1 MVQIIPMPYIGRVLF
16 GLTAVFFLFIQT
28 LPNKAEAASCVI
40 NLDGEINTTLGT
52 DGSSCT
58 VTPDEVSFPVY
69 KFGLCATVP
78 TYLNYL
84 TACEFLYDSASGTTV
99 PITTNSSFDLVED
112 VSITEGTYLAA
123 VVMVGNTIKVKHTAV
138 FASTRNGL
146 EESGG
151 SYQKTDGQY
160 CVTRLDSGSEDD
172 FASNLD
178 CGDDTLVA
186 SVFSETNGAYDTS
199 GIGGRCSIVSD
210 EINSN
215 ISFTTESGET
225 DVCGMLDTETLETYD
240 SNGDTNATRQLV
252 VQTFTNPVVVRAST
266 KSMTIQFKVT
276 DMLSVEANDKVV
288 SGTSSLY
295 TQAYLDGFEIKID
308 VN

>member
-1 MVQIIPMPYIGRVLF
+1 MHLGISCKEASKVIRRCGVFWFSQWSYLSSLQFHSYFPHYTASLTVDLNLSF
-16 GLTAVFFLFIQT
+16 GPISWMLW
-28 LPNKAEAASCVI
+28 
-40 NLDGEINTTLGT
+40 
-52 DGSSCT
+52 T
-58 VTPDEVSFPVY
+58 VKD
-69 KFGLCATVP
+69 
-78 TYLNYL
+78 
-84 TACEFLYDSASGTTV
+84 
-99 PITTNSSFDLVED
+99 I
-112 VSITEGTYLAA
+112 SITEGTYLAA
-123 VVMVGNTIKVKHTAV
+123 VVLVGNTIKVKHTAV

-151 SYQKTDGQY
+151 SYQKTDGLY

-178 CGDDTLVA
+178 CGDDTLLA
-186 SVFSETNGAYDTS
+186 GLFSETDGAYDTS
-199 GIGGRCSIVSD
+199 GIGGRCLIVSD
-210 EINSN
+210 EIDSN
-215 ISFTTESGET
+215 ISFTTASGET

-240 SNGDTNATRQLV
+240 GSGDTNATRQLV

-266 KSMTIQFKVT
+266 KSMAIQFKVT
-276 DMLSVEANDKVV
+276 DMLSIEANDKVV